1 MQAMEAKALIE
12 KIGRCL
18 DEPKVMT
25 KDITVMAALLHEI
38 KENLEKMPSVLAAKG
53 AEK

>member
-1 MQAMEAKALIE
+1 MEARALIE

-25 KDITVMAALLHEI
+25 KDVTKMAALLHEV
-38 KENLEKMPSVLAAKG
+38 KDFLEALPSVLAAKG
-53 AEK
+53 AGK